1 LTIAAGSHDR
11 EELDMASTPTAAPRD
26 LLVVWL
32 GGLVLAA
39 GLGLGAAI
47 LRGEQFWL
55 VFGVFTACFLSPCI
69 ALSWLVVGPGRGVTV
84 DPRAEENVES
94 RWIEK
99 AASGAMFDLVPAA
112 GVTLGAVSLFG
123 LDLPGDLA
131 LLGVVVFAFVDGG
144 LRYAVLSRRES

>member
-1 LTIAAGSHDR
+1 
-11 EELDMASTPTAAPRD
+11 MASTPGTAMRKPNARD

-32 GGLVLAA
+32 AGLFVAG
-39 GLGLGAAI
+39 GLGLGAAL
-47 LRGEQFWL
+47 LRGEEFWL

-84 DPRAEENVES
+84 DAHAEENVES
-94 RWIEK
+94 RWMDK
-99 AASGAMFDLVPAA
+99 AAAGAMFDLIPAV

-123 LDLPGDLA
+123 LDLPADLA
-131 LLGVVVFAFVDGG
+131 LLGVVVFAFVDGC